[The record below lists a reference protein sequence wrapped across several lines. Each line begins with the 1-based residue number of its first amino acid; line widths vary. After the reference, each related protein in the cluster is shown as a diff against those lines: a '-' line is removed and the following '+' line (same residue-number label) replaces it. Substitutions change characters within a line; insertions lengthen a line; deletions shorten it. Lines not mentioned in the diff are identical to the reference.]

1 MWCGI
6 ELRSSILFYKLSM
19 IEEMSEFKKNYM
31 VEVTRLLIKDSYLS
45 SQMKG
50 EMPEKVKQFIET
62 YIQ

>member
-1 MWCGI
+1 
-6 ELRSSILFYKLSM
+6 
-19 IEEMSEFKKNYM
+19 MSEFKKNYM